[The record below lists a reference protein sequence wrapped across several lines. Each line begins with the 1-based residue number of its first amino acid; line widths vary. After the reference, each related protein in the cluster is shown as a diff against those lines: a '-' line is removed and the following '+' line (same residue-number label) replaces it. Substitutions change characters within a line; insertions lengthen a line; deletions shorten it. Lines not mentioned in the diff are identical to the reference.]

1 MKVAAQEIEH
11 SQVVLDIEVEDER
24 VERAVDQAYKRVVQ
38 RINVPGFRKGKAP
51 RALVERMVGRE
62 SLLQDAVEQL
72 VPQVIQDA
80 VKQQELTMV
89 ARLREDDL
97 QIVSTQPLQVKATVP
112 VQPKVELGDY
122 KSLKIEATPAEV
134 TDDQV
139 EKVIERL
146 QESNATQEPV
156 ERAVEMGDQ
165 VSIDILAKAGERVI
179 IDQKDAEFTVD
190 PERPQPFDAAGFAEA
205 LVGQQAEETRTFT
218 LTLPEDHRNEELKGQ
233 DVEFTVTV
241 HWVKAKILPP
251 LDDEFP
257 SVIGTDH
264 ESLEAL
270 RGAIRENLTMREEHE
285 RRMAHE
291 EEVINSVVEQAT
303 LDLPP
308 QLVEEEAG
316 RLVQQLAQN
325 LERQGIPLQSYLRF
339 TQKTEEQFR
348 GEMVA
353 QAERNV
359 RRSEVLN
366 AIALAEGIDVSDDE
380 IREQLEAGLEDT
392 NQNRRLVRDAMKRP
406 DVRERFAA
414 GIRRERAAR
423 MLLETVGGVDFA
435 ALEAAAAAAAEE
447 ADPVDEAVNE
457 AEMVEQLEEID
468 EMLPEVEA
476 AVEALAEAQGIS
488 TEEAAEAVVGLATA
502 QLEIEM
508 ATGAI
513 EEPAPATTT
522 ATAEEPA
529 AADGETRQAPGDKTP

>member
-1 MKVAAQEIEH
+1 
-11 SQVVLDIEVEDER
+11 
-24 VERAVDQAYKRVVQ
+24 
-38 RINVPGFRKGKAP
+38 
-51 RALVERMVGRE
+51 
-62 SLLQDAVEQL
+62 
-72 VPQVIQDA
+72 
-80 VKQQELTMV
+80 
-89 ARLREDDL
+89 
-97 QIVSTQPLQVKATVP
+97 
-112 VQPKVELGDY
+112 
-122 KSLKIEATPAEV
+122 
-134 TDDQV
+134 
-139 EKVIERL
+139 
-146 QESNATQEPV
+146 
-156 ERAVEMGDQ
+156 
-165 VSIDILAKAGERVI
+165 
-179 IDQKDAEFTVD
+179 
-190 PERPQPFDAAGFAEA
+190 
-205 LVGQQAEETRTFT
+205 
-218 LTLPEDHRNEELKGQ
+218 
-233 DVEFTVTV
+233 
-241 HWVKAKILPP
+241 
-251 LDDEFP
+251 
-257 SVIGTDH
+257 
-264 ESLEAL
+264 
-270 RGAIRENLTMREEHE
+270 MREEHE

-291 EEVINSVVEQAT
+291 EQVINSVVEQAT

-380 IREQLEAGLEDT
+380 IRAQLEAGLEDT

-406 DVRERFAA
+406 DVRERFAS

-435 ALEAAAAAAAEE
+435 ALEAAAAAAEE
-447 ADPVDEAVNE
+447 ADPVDEAVAE

-476 AVEALAEAQGIS
+476 AVEALAEAEGIS
-488 TEEAAEAVVGLATA
+488 KEEAAEAVVGLATA